1 MLLINRAR
9 SLSTALGVAAML
21 AIAAPA
27 AAQEIAEPHLAA
39 ALSAIDAI
47 KATDEFDSIL
57 PQAAQAL
64 KAELIQKDPNLQG
77 IIIATVDEK
86 TLELAGR
93 RGDLEREAAL
103 AYARVFSERELKEIA
118 AFYASP
124 TGQKLISDG
133 PIVTRE
139 VLQAVQIWQR
149 GVARD
154 LSQAVGTTLAAS
166 LAGNQAQPQAGE
178 AGVIQQPVSEAEGA
192 ATAQ

>member
-1 MLLINRAR
+1 MATINRAR
-9 SLSTALGVAAML
+9 RFSTALAAVAALTL
-21 AIAAPA
+21 AFPA
-27 AAQEIAEPHLAA
+27 AAQDIAETHLKAA
-39 ALSAIDAI
+39 RSAVTAI
-47 KATDEFDSIL
+47 EATDQFDSIL

-93 RGDLEREAAL
+93 RADLEREAAL
-103 AYARVFSERELKEIA
+103 AYARVFSEPELNEIA
-118 AFYASP
+118 AFYSSP
-124 TGQKLISDG
+124 TGQKLLSDG

-139 VLQAVQIWQR
+139 VIQAVEIWQR

-154 LSQAVGTTLAAS
+154 LAEAVAGVLSSVAA
-166 LAGNQAQPQAGE
+166 NQPQPQAEATGE
-178 AGVIQQPVSEAEGA
+178 VQKPVGEAEGA

>member
-1 MLLINRAR
+1 MLSINRVRRFSA
-9 SLSTALGVAAML
+9 ALGIIAVL
-21 AIAAPA
+21 AVAAPA
-27 AAQEIAEPHLAA
+27 AAQDVAETHLTAARGAIA
-39 ALSAIDAI
+39 AI

-86 TLELAGR
+86 TIEMAGR
-93 RGDLEREAAL
+93 RADLEREAAL
-103 AYARVFSERELKEIA
+103 AYARAFSEQELNEIA
-118 AFYASP
+118 TFYASP

-139 VLQAVQIWQR
+139 VIRAVEIWQR

-154 LSQAVGTTLAAS
+154 LAQAVGTTLAAVATS
-166 LAGNQAQPQAGE
+166 QTPPQPDAAGAIQAPVGE
-178 AGVIQQPVSEAEGA
+178 AEAA
-192 ATAQ
+192 PAQ